1 MEVEIHVSEEELAE
15 FPEEATES
23 TGIQEQSGK
32 TSQVQKQ
39 GTVQSLLSIEAF
51 PTLCLLRKIHKGY
64 TRYAIRETPDILGG
78 SLSQAKR
85 PYPVVPCSTVTCH
98 PPIANSIQATRTL
111 AQSVVRLKAR
121 RSSVRP

>member
-32 TSQVQKQ
+32 TSQAQKQ

-51 PTLCLLRKIHKGY
+51 PTLSLLRKIHKGY
-64 TRYAIRETPDILGG
+64 TRYVIREIPDVLGG
-78 SLSQAKR
+78 SFSQAKR
-85 PYPVVPCSTVTCH
+85 PYPLVPCS
-98 PPIANSIQATRTL
+98 
-111 AQSVVRLKAR
+111 K
-121 RSSVRP
+121 RPRK